1 MNSLFCSGMERTRI
15 AIASGN
21 YELLRASIP
30 TMNDLPNTMRA
41 VQLMKYDGR
50 PQSITFTDNLP
61 VPHPGPGQVLI
72 KVAAS
77 PINPSDLAFLMGMYG
92 FKKPLPCV
100 PGFEGSGT
108 VVASG
113 AGAMARFLKGKRV
126 ACTVADARIPGGMWA
141 EYVVTTAAMCVPLAK
156 HVSTEQGAMM
166 LVNPISAWAMVEEA
180 RKAGHK
186 AIVQTAAASALGK
199 MVARLGKRFSLP
211 VINVVRRTEQVD
223 ALRAIGA
230 EHVLD
235 SSSAGFDEKLK
246 TVCHQLSATY
256 GIDAVAGELT
266 GRVMKA
272 QPKGSRMFVYGGLSL
287 KPAEVDAG
295 SLIFEGKVL
304 AGFWVSA
311 WLTRKGMVEKLR
323 IAKNIQSLLATDL
336 KSDVNKKLPLQ
347 ETANAVE
354 QYIRHMSAGK
364 VLIIP

>member
-1 MNSLFCSGMERTRI
+1 
-15 AIASGN
+15 
-21 YELLRASIP
+21 
-30 TMNDLPNTMRA
+30 MNDIPKTMRA
-41 VQLMKYDGR
+41 VQLTNYDGR
-50 PQSITFTDNLP
+50 PESISLADNLP
-61 VPHPGPGQVLI
+61 VPQPGPGQVLV

-108 VVASG
+108 VVATG

-141 EYVVTTAAMCVPLAK
+141 EFVVTTAAMCVPLAK
-156 HVSTEQGAMM
+156 NIGMEQGAMM
-166 LVNPISAWAMVEEA
+166 LVNPISAWAMVDEA

-199 MVARLGKRFSLP
+199 MVIRLGKRFSLP
-211 VINVVRRTEQVD
+211 VISIVRRAEQAE
-223 ALRAIGA
+223 ALREIGA

-235 SSSAGFDEKLK
+235 SSATDFDAKLK
-246 TVCHQLSATY
+246 DACHQLSATY

-266 GRVMKA
+266 GRVMRA

-287 KPAEVDAG
+287 KPGEVDPG

-311 WLTRKGMVEKLR
+311 WLSRRSLIDKLR
-323 IAKNIQSLLATDL
+323 VAKRIQSLLATDL
-336 KSDVNKKLPLQ
+336 KSDVQAKLPLQ
-347 ETANAVE
+347 EATNAIGK
-354 QYIRHMSAGK
+354 YIRCMSAGK

>member
-1 MNSLFCSGMERTRI
+1 
-15 AIASGN
+15 
-21 YELLRASIP
+21 
-30 TMNDLPNTMRA
+30 MNDTPKTMRA
-41 VQLMKYDGR
+41 VQLTNYDGR
-50 PQSITFTDNLP
+50 PESISLADNLP
-61 VPHPGPGQVLI
+61 VPKAGAGQVLV

-108 VVASG
+108 VVATGS
-113 AGAMARFLKGKRV
+113 GAMARFLKGKRV

-141 EYVVTTAAMCVPLAK
+141 EYVVTTAAMCIPLAK
-156 HVSTEQGAMM
+156 HISMEQGAMM
-166 LVNPISAWAMVEEA
+166 LVNPISAWAMVDEA

-199 MVARLGKRFSLP
+199 MVVRLGKRFALP
-211 VINVVRRTEQVD
+211 VINIVRRAEQAE
-223 ALRAIGA
+223 ALRLLGA
-230 EHVLD
+230 DHVLD
-235 SSSAGFDEKLK
+235 SSAADFDTRLK
-246 TVCHQLSATY
+246 NLCHQLSATY

-287 KPAEVDAG
+287 KASEVDAG

-311 WLTRKGMVEKLR
+311 WLARKSLVEKLR
-323 IAKNIQSLLATDL
+323 IANKVQSLLASEL
-336 KSDVNKKLPLQ
+336 KSDVQATLPLTQ
-347 ETANAVE
+347 TADAIA
-354 QYIRHMSAGK
+354 QYMRHMSAGK